1 MSNYYNYLISLIQNF
16 SIFGYLLIA
25 ILAFFESFAFIGL
38 IVPGSIAVIIGG
50 FLAAHG
56 SLNIIILYLLVFL
69 AAVLGDNYS
78 FRLGR
83 NKKVPFNQDGKIF
96 NQELF
101 IKGRKFFEHYG
112 AKSVFPGRFVGW
124 VRPIIPFIAG
134 FFELDAKVFLL
145 WNILSSI
152 LWAASHIALGYFFGR
167 TWQLVAL
174 WSTRFTIFFTGL
186 IVFVILIYLL
196 KHFALSRG
204 KELLTLLVSIGE
216 SIKRAVIENKEVKEF
231 VEQHKAFF
239 SFLRKR
245 FDRNNFFGLPVTL
258 FVLSLIYVMALL
270 GGIIEDFLTTDL
282 IISVDHRIANL
293 LTIFRNET
301 LTDIFFWIT
310 FLGKWQ
316 VILVFTFSIIL
327 ILWLWNKKSYIIP
340 ILISITGSVLFTYI
354 GKLLFHR
361 PRPVVAIYQ
370 ESSFSFPSGHAT
382 ISVAFYGFLTYF
394 LVKEISSWKNKINI
408 FFTGL
413 ILIIAIGFSRLYLGV
428 HFLSDVW
435 AGYLVGALWLIIAI
449 SVSEY
454 LTLNQKNIFHKFKDV
469 ELSGLVKQII
479 SVIIIILAVG
489 SYTFFS
495 LEYQIPY
502 RTTPPQKPLIVS
514 KALNV
519 FEGSRLKYTESL
531 LGEKGEPISFI
542 IVANNEKQL
551 IRTFQ
556 SAGWN
561 TADEINIYTLY
572 KAAKAALLKKP
583 YPSAPV
589 TPDFWNSKVND
600 LAFEKPDSSDNIR
613 VRHHARFWE
622 TNFITNDGEKIYVGT
637 ASFDSGIKWGITHKI
652 DPDID
657 SEREYLFDDLETTS
671 LIKSAEKYQF
681 VAPKLGSNFVGDP
694 FFTDGKAYILVVE

>member
-112 AKSVFPGRFVGW
+112 AKSVFLGRFVGW